1 MSPIRPILFTA
12 WFWLG
17 AAAWVNAAELQWNLT
32 TEAGQSSNIFDSP
45 EEKADRYTLS
55 GATLRGTI
63 GHDDRQVAF
72 AVSVAQ
78 KKLARYDFGDER
90 TIESEFVYR
99 VVRGDVAATLEAAFA
114 RQDGGDLFASIGGV
128 DIGYRSERNRLAFA
142 GSLATTGR
150 VGTTTLTASYRSL
163 RHSEARFNQPGLLP
177 VRLEPQY
184 GENAASIRHD
194 VSLGIQQ
201 IAAKV
206 SWIGSRIPEE
216 DRDLYVRYP
225 AQVAALSAIWAA
237 SFVPGFAV
245 QVEAGSANL
254 VADEL
259 GEYAGWYP
267 FYGAEAKWAL
277 GDHASI
283 SAGIGRSLML
293 AEIDD
298 AVAEDVRKSV
308 IRLASRLSDAM
319 EVELAWEHSASHQLY
334 FDYPTQS
341 RTWSAGLAWQ
351 ISNGVSAKLA
361 YAGKRH
367 DEFDPAFGYSGR
379 QVSVSLNA
387 RF

>member
-1 MSPIRPILFTA
+1 MSRIRPILFTA
-12 WFWLG
+12 WFWLA
-17 AAAWVNAAELQWNLT
+17 AAAWVNAAELEWNFT

-55 GATLRGTI
+55 GARLRGTI

-72 AVSVAQ
+72 AVAVAQ
-78 KKLARYDFGDER
+78 KKLAKYDFGDER

-99 VVRGDVAATLEAAFA
+99 VVRGDVATTLEAALA
-114 RQDGGDLFASIGGV
+114 RQDGGDLFASIGGI
-128 DIGYRSERNRLAFA
+128 DIGYRAERNRLAFA

-163 RHSEARFNQPGLLP
+163 RHGEARFNQPGLLP

-184 GENAASIRHD
+184 GEHAASIRHD

-201 IAAKV
+201 FAAKA
-206 SWIGSRIPEE
+206 SWISSRIPEE

-237 SFVPGFAV
+237 SLVPGFAV

-361 YAGKRH
+361 YADKRH
-367 DEFDPAFGYSGR
+367 DEFDPAFGYSSR